1 MQHPYDNRHYH
12 YTSPELFSYC
22 KTETSYPLNNCS
34 FILFPSLWRLPSYIL
49 TSLSASYIG
58 RIIQYLSFCDWLMLF
73 SVMSLRFNQKW
84 KWKSDSL
91 RPHGILQARIL
102 EWVAYPFSCGSYRP
116 RSQTWVSCIADRF
129 FTNWAI
135 REALKVYPSCSI
147 LPSSFFRLSIL
158 FSIYSEVEL
167 LNYVVRLFFFFW
179 NYRFI
184 PSAEHKRFSFPTSTP
199 VLAVFIAAILKGLK
213 FYCIFAGHFTS
224 LLGIGGTKMML
235 FA

>member
-1 MQHPYDNRHYH
+1 MKVAQWCPALCNRGQNIGG
-12 YTSPELFSYC
+12 C
-22 KTETSYPLNNCS
+22 
-34 FILFPSLWRLPSYIL
+34 
-49 TSLSASYIG
+49 SLSLLQGIFPTQGSNPGLPPCRWTLYQLSHKG
-58 RIIQYLSFCDWLMLF
+58 NQIIL
-73 SVMSLRFNQKW
+73 KW
-84 KWKSDSL
+84 
-91 RPHGILQARIL
+91 
-102 EWVAYPFSCGSYRP
+102 VVYPFSSRSSQP
-116 RSQTWVSCIADRF
+116 RNQTRVSCIADRF

-167 LNYVVRLFFFFW
+167 LNYVVRLFFFFLELPLHFPEQL
-179 NYRFI
+179 YQFTF

-199 VLAVFIAAILKGLK
+199 VLAVFIVAILKGLK